1 MFKVAIAHSIE
12 LDSQDAIKEVLEQC
26 HEQLGDLKPQA
37 GILFTGIDH
46 NHSLILNR
54 INKMYPNIELIGCT
68 TGGEI
73 SSVNGFAEDSI
84 VLTLF
89 CSDEL
94 YFKAGVA
101 DRVSEDPVAKIK
113 KAVEATKSR
122 MDQEPDLCIVTPNV
136 LVAGSEGPIGVNID
150 EVVVGLKQSLG
161 ETFPIFGG
169 CATNPTWQDGHQFY
183 NNKVFTDAAPFL
195 FISGPLLFSLGVE
208 SGWMPIGKKIKV
220 THAENTVIFKIGDQS
235 ALEFYKHYL
244 GEFDFEGVIEYPLAI
259 FEKDEDNF
267 RLRAPGLFDT
277 EKGSLSFTGVI
288 REGTTVQLTHT
299 TRDKV
304 IKAVEESV
312 KSAVAEYPGSN
323 PAIALCFTCIARKIV
338 LGSRVEE
345 EYQVLK
351 KQFPDLPVAG
361 FYTGGEI
368 TPLGRDKPS
377 RLHNETFVSLLLGV
391 E

>member
-1 MFKVAIAHSIE
+1 MLKVAITHSLE

-26 HEQLGDLKPQA
+26 HEQLGELKPQA

-54 INKMYPNIELIGCT
+54 INDVYPGIELIGCT

-73 SSVNGFAEDSI
+73 SSVHGFADDSI

-94 YFKAGVA
+94 YFKAGIA
-101 DRVSEDPVAKIK
+101 DGVSKNPVGSLK
-113 KAVEATKSR
+113 KAAEKAKSSL
-122 MDQEPDLCIVTPNV
+122 DQEPALCIVIPNC
-136 LVAGSEGPIGVNID
+136 LVVSSEGINSVNID
-150 EVVVGLKQSLG
+150 EVVVGLKQYLG

-169 CATNPTWQDGHQFY
+169 ASGHPRMQETYQFY
-183 NNKVFTDAAPFL
+183 NNKVFKDVAPFL
-195 FISGPLLFSLGVE
+195 LISGPLLFSFGVE
-208 SGWMPIGKKIKV
+208 SGWMPIGSKTKV
-220 THAENTVIFKIGDQS
+220 THAENNVIFKIGDQS

-244 GEFDFEGVIEYPLAI
+244 GELDFEGVIEYPLAI
-259 FEKDEDNF
+259 FKDDEDSF
-267 RLRAPGLFDT
+267 YLRAPIVFNA
-277 EKGSLSFTGVI
+277 ENGSLSVFGSIPKDV
-288 REGTTVQLTHT
+288 TVQLTHT

-304 IKAVEESV
+304 IEAVKESV
-312 KSAVAEYPGSN
+312 KSAVAEYPGPN
-323 PAIALCFTCIARKIV
+323 PSVALCFTCIARKIV

-351 KQFPDLPVAG
+351 TNFPDLPVAG
-361 FYTGGEI
+361 FYTAGEI
-368 TPLGRDKPS
+368 GPLGRGKPA
-377 RLHNETFVSLLLGV
+377 RFHNETFLTLLLGL

>member
-1 MFKVAIAHSIE
+1 MLKTAIAHSLE
-12 LDSQDAIKEVLEQC
+12 LDSQDAIEEVLAQC
-26 HEQLGDLKPQA
+26 HEQLGDMKPQA

-46 NHSLILNR
+46 NHSLILNG
-54 INKMYPNIELIGCT
+54 INKVYPGIELIGCT

-73 SSVNGFAEDSI
+73 SSVHGFADDSI

-101 DRVSEDPVAKIK
+101 DRISEDPVGSLK
-113 KAVEATKSR
+113 KAINNTKSSL
-122 MDQEPDLCIVTPNV
+122 DQEPDLCIITPNTMV
-136 LVAGSEGPIGVNID
+136 VTSEGLKSVNQN

-169 CATNPTWQDGHQFY
+169 VAASPRWQGTHQFY

-195 FISGPLLFSLGVE
+195 LISGPLLFSLGVE
-208 SGWMPIGKKIKV
+208 SGWMPIGKKTKV
-220 THAENTVIFKIGDQS
+220 THAENAVIFKIGDQS

-277 EKGSLSFTGVI
+277 EKGSLSFTGAI
-288 REGTTVQLTHT
+288 PEGTTVQLTHT

-304 IKAVEESV
+304 IEAVKESV
-312 KSAVAEYPGSN
+312 KSAVAEYPGSQ
-323 PAIALCFTCIARKIV
+323 PSVALCFTCLARKIV
-338 LGSRVEE
+338 LGTRVEE
-345 EYQVLK
+345 EYQILK
-351 KQFPDLPVAG
+351 TNFPDLPVAG

-368 TPLGRDKPS
+368 GPLGKDKPS
-377 RLHNETFVSLLLGV
+377 RLHNETFLTLLIGV